1 MLDLVL
7 AVAHHLL
14 IFGVFGVL
22 LAEFLALRGLTSS
35 EAVARIAAVDL
46 WYGVLA
52 TLIVIVGFSRAVF
65 AAKGWSYY
73 SHNAFFWAKLATFAV
88 IGLLSIRPTL
98 AFVRWR
104 RSGTVPDKAAIQP
117 LRMCLHIE
125 LTLFVFL
132 LIFAAAMARGY
143 GEF

>member
-7 AVAHHLL
+7 AVAHHFL
-14 IFGVFGVL
+14 IFAVFGVL
-22 LAEFLALRGLTSS
+22 LTEFVALRGLASS
-35 EAVARIAAVDL
+35 EAVARIAAIDL

-73 SHNAFFWAKLATFAV
+73 SHNAFFLAKLATFAV
-88 IGLLSIRPTL
+88 IGLLSVRPTL
-98 AFVRWR
+98 TFVRWR
-104 RSGTVPDKAAIQP
+104 RSGTVPDKAAIQS
-117 LRMCLHIE
+117 LRMYLHVE
-125 LTLFVFL
+125 LTLFGFL
-132 LIFAAAMARGY
+132 LVFAAAMARGY

>member
-7 AVAHHLL
+7 AVAHHVL

-52 TLIVIVGFSRAVF
+52 TLVVIVGFSRAVF

-73 SHNAFFWAKLATFAV
+73 SHNAFFWAKLTTFAV

-104 RSGTVPDKAAIQP
+104 RSGTVPDKAAIRP
-117 LRMCLHIE
+117 LQIYLHIE
-125 LTLFVFL
+125 LTLFVIL
-132 LIFAAAMARGY
+132 LVFAAAMARGY